1 MIVKFKY
8 ETLLSIAELNKLLH
22 DLETYDKMIIE
33 SVNREKNI
41 VTVKLNDPYSIN
53 YLYELQLLHD
63 IKFWLNMDEE
73 N

>member
-1 MIVKFKY
+1 
-8 ETLLSIAELNKLLH
+8 
-22 DLETYDKMIIE
+22 MIIE